1 VTKEN
6 QLQIGLL
13 VCETVLEALMSTHP
27 NKGELRREL
36 TGRLAALQVSAMGEG
51 SLGEQQEAQLKT
63 AVAAFLAKLD
73 R

>member
-1 VTKEN
+1 MTKEN

-27 NKGELRREL
+27 DKGALRREL
-36 TGRLAALQVSAMGEG
+36 TQRFAALQVSAMGEDC
-51 SLGEQQEAQLKT
+51 LGEQQEAQLKT
-63 AVAAFLAKLD
+63 AVAAVLAKLD